1 MTTSPLPP
9 PRPASFGTWD
19 SPITPEAIVADTVSL
34 DQVAIDG
41 GDIYWIEGR
50 AREQGRCVLVR
61 HRDGVNQDVTPAPWN
76 VRTRVHEYGG
86 GAYAIDRGTVL
97 FSNFSDQALCR
108 LVPTADAS
116 GLPDV
121 LTTAGARRY
130 ADGVVDQRRN
140 RLIAVCEDHA
150 DGAREAVNSLV
161 AVGLGDAHEVIT
173 LAAGADFYAC
183 PRLSPDGSRLAWLSW
198 NHPDMPW
205 DGTCLWLAT
214 VGADGALGT
223 PLLVAG
229 GRRESIFQPSWSPAG
244 ELHFVSDRSGWWNL
258 YRLRG
263 GAEAP
268 AGAVAPGIDATV
280 EALQPMAAEFGRAQW
295 NFGMATYGFEAD
307 GNLICSYV
315 QDGRWHLAR
324 LDASTLTLTDFALP
338 FHTIGDVKIGDG
350 IAVFIGGAPDAPASI
365 VRLDLETQTW
375 TVLRRAVSLVV
386 DGGCISIP
394 EAIEF
399 PTTHGLTAHAFFYAP
414 RNAAFT
420 GLPHERAPLVVISHG
435 GPTATATATLNL
447 SIQYWT
453 SRGFAVVDVNYGGS
467 TGYGRAYRERLYG
480 QWGVVDVDDAIAAAR
495 FLVGRGDADGDR
507 IAIRGSSAGGYT
519 TLAALTFH
527 DYFKAGASYY
537 GVSDLEALARDC
549 HKFESRYLDHLVG
562 PYPEQMALYR
572 LRSPIH
578 FIDRLAVPLILFQG
592 LDDKVVPPN
601 QSAAMFDA
609 LNDKG
614 LPVAY
619 ITFAGEQHGFR
630 KADNIKRALQAELYF
645 YSRVFGFAAD
655 DAPEVVEIKNLPKD
669 GN

>member
-1 MTTSPLPP
+1 MTNFPLPH
-9 PRPASFGTWD
+9 PRPARFGTWE
-19 SPITPEAIVADTVSL
+19 SPITPEAIVADTVAL
-34 DQVAIDG
+34 DQVAIAG
-41 GDIYWIEGR
+41 SDIFWIEGR

-61 HRDGVNQDVTPAPWN
+61 HRDGVSADVTPAPWN

-86 GAYAIDRGTVL
+86 GAYAIDRGTLL
-97 FSNFSDQALCR
+97 FSNFADQALYR
-108 LVPTADAS
+108 LDPSASKAVLPQAVTPAD
-116 GLPDV
+116 G
-121 LTTAGARRY
+121 RRF
-130 ADGVVDQRRN
+130 ADGVVDAHRR
-140 RLIAVCEDHA
+140 RLIAVCEDHRA
-150 DGAREAVNSLV
+150 GTHEPVNTLV
-161 AVGLGDAHEVIT
+161 AIGLGETNAIVT
-173 LAAGADFYAC
+173 LAAGADFYAS
-183 PRLSPDGSRLAWLSW
+183 PRLSPDGSQLAWLSW
-198 NHPDMPW
+198 DHPDMPW
-205 DGTCLWLAT
+205 DGTCLWLAD
-214 VGADGALGT
+214 VHADGALDT
-223 PLLVAG
+223 PVLVAG

-258 YRLRG
+258 YRRRG
-263 GAEAP
+263 
-268 AGAVAPGIDATV
+268 APGEFGTSGAAAAIDA
-280 EALQPMAAEFGRAQW
+280 LHPMAAEFGRAQW
-295 NFGMATYGFEAD
+295 NFGTSTYGFEAD

-315 QDGRWHLAR
+315 QEGIWHLAR
-324 LDASTLTLTDFALP
+324 LDPDSRALTPFPLP
-338 FHTIGDVKIGDG
+338 FHTISDVKVGAG
-350 IAVFIGGAPDAPASI
+350 IAVFIGGAPDTPASI
-365 VRLDLETQTW
+365 VRLDLATQAW

-386 DGGCISIP
+386 DTGDVSIP
-394 EAIEF
+394 QAIEF
-399 PTTHGLTAHAFFYAP
+399 PTTHGLSAHAFFYP
-414 RNAAFT
+414 PQNCAFT
-420 GLPHERAPLVVISHG
+420 GLPGERPPLVVISHG

-495 FLVGRGDADGDR
+495 FLVGRGDVDADR

-562 PYPEQMALYR
+562 PYPEQQALYR
-572 LRSPIH
+572 ARSPIH

-601 QSAAMFDA
+601 QSQAMFDA
-609 LNDKG
+609 LDDKG

-630 KADNIKRALQAELYF
+630 KAENIKRALQAELYF
-645 YSRVFGFAAD
+645 YSRVFGFAGG
-655 DAPEVVEIKNLPKD
+655 DAPEVVEIMNLPKD
-669 GN
+669 ID